1 MVESIHVLRVCR
13 KTTIQARRI
22 APQMTQMTIVC
33 APNKIRALLRNMSRM
48 QLIGTL
54 AAWRPIARRYLEPYD
69 EIADLDDMI

>member
-1 MVESIHVLRVCR
+1 MVESIHVLRACL

-22 APQMTQMTIVC
+22 ALQMIQMTIVC
-33 APNKIRALLRNMSRM
+33 APNKIPALLRNMSRM

-54 AAWRPIARRYLEPYD
+54 AAWRPIARRYLQLYD